1 MNTANSIHHYGVAV
15 RDMNLSIEAYISRG
29 YRISDKIYDEQQVAD
44 LVFLQ
49 KEGAVN
55 IELVYSDIPS
65 SPVYTLCS
73 SYDERKYHTCYVVSS
88 IESAIASLRKDG
100 YIQVTPIKHAALFS
114 NASVCFLYSK
124 ESGLIELLEK
134 HDR

>member
-1 MNTANSIHHYGVAV
+1 MNTTDSIHHYGIAV
-15 RDMNLSIEAYISRG
+15 RDMNLSLETYILNG
-29 YRISDKIYDEQQVAD
+29 YRVTGRIYDEQQVAD

-55 IELVYSDIPS
+55 IELVYSNNPT
-65 SPVYTLCS
+65 SPVYALCS
-73 SYDERKYHTCYVVSS
+73 SYDERKYHTCYAVSS
-88 IESAIASLRKDG
+88 IESVIASLRKDG
-100 YIQVTPIKHAALFS
+100 YIQVTSIKHAVLFS

-124 ESGLIELLEK
+124 ETGLIELLEK